1 MDTSD
6 TFCIS
11 IHLLLTH
18 KWRFV
23 HAMILKEN
31 SCQYQMHDCI
41 HELWA
46 DAGSITFPT
55 IRLIVTIL
63 YIQNVFKEEFI
74 CTRFEES
81 QHI

>member
-1 MDTSD
+1 MYGNP

-31 SCQYQMHDCI
+31 SCQYQMHDCV

-55 IRLIVTIL
+55 IRLIVAITTCT
-63 YIQNVFKEEFI
+63 QNLAKQAFI
-74 CTRFEES
+74 YLCMS
-81 QHI
+81 